1 MSETESTVSVKR
13 RPASDF
19 CKIPCYGSWGDVFQ
33 NPFAFLRPGTPRASS
48 VSWMEPRM
56 LRSTFAFL
64 SYKAYLKLPAHS
76 NCYAKIPFSHFGM
89 NATLASK
96 CEKIMEKLSRKLPVR
111 GANAP
116 NQM

>member
-1 MSETESTVSVKR
+1 
-13 RPASDF
+13 
-19 CKIPCYGSWGDVFQ
+19 
-33 NPFAFLRPGTPRASS
+33 
-48 VSWMEPRM
+48 M

-89 NATLASK
+89 NATLGSK
-96 CEKIMEKLSRKLPVR
+96 CEKIMEKISRKLPVR

>member
-1 MSETESTVSVKR
+1 MSEAESTVSVKR

-19 CKIPCYGSWGDVFQ
+19 CEIPCYGSWGDVFQ

-89 NATLASK
+89 NATLGSK
-96 CEKIMEKLSRKLPVR
+96 CEKIMEKISRKLPVR